1 MDRHNLLYVFVCVW
15 IFGVPALSAPA
26 SPVPLTPDMLAK
38 IAAENRIINEITT
51 SWGWTNEAWSGDD
64 RPFVDA
70 RNKIDTLFSSGRDV
84 QPYIDVHRKKAIANP
99 QSAICQFEWAYASY
113 IQYIKVG
120 SLHGVFSNSGCLL
133 YSLETAQL
141 PHTYNYDRL
150 MFLIRPDETQE
161 VRLARRLLKREP
173 DDPNVKFAY
182 ADTMLITGNPTDEA
196 AALAMAKDLE
206 SSSVNKLR
214 YYFFL
219 GYVYCVIADRR
230 HSAEYYKNAI
240 SANDLF
246 LGLAGPDDTRRQ
258 AAIQVKGYLKR
269 QLDALTN

>member
-1 MDRHNLLYVFVCVW
+1 
-15 IFGVPALSAPA
+15 
-26 SPVPLTPDMLAK
+26 
-38 IAAENRIINEITT
+38 
-51 SWGWTNEAWSGDD
+51 
-64 RPFVDA
+64 
-70 RNKIDTLFSSGRDV
+70 
-84 QPYIDVHRKKAIANP
+84 
-99 QSAICQFEWAYASY
+99 
-113 IQYIKVG
+113 
-120 SLHGVFSNSGCLL
+120 
-133 YSLETAQL
+133 
-141 PHTYNYDRL
+141 
-150 MFLIRPDETQE
+150 
-161 VRLARRLLKREP
+161 LKREP